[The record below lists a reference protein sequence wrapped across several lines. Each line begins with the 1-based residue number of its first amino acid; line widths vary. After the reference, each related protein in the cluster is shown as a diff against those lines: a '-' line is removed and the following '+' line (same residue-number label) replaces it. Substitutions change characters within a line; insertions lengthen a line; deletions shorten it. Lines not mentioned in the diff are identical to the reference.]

1 MLNVGILFLPI
12 FVKMVIT
19 NNTKSIINSS
29 ALEDIIMHN

>member
-19 NNTKSIINSS
+19 NYTKRIINSS